1 MTFFPFTVCCKTCNA
16 KIIVRDPNLVGKAL
30 ACPKCKSVM
39 RLLPEKVPTVDSA
52 LKSATQLEQAGQTKQ
67 SQQPKQPVNI
77 KQKSTPTIASNSS
90 DDFAIAVEQLLAA
103 QLIERPDPFD
113 TAEQSE
119 HAEQTERSDMPI
131 LVDTSKTSL
140 KKSSGGK
147 QPNVVEQQGQVQRG
161 QTSSERDQLDQLEQ
175 SDEFKRPPISLLERK
190 TRKITL
196 IAALILIFTLGIG
209 YLGILFFGQQSSSKN
224 VPATA
229 TKSATES
236 ATESATTDQTV
247 EQTREKQETNDEI
260 NDETD
265 GTGLDFGDSAFSE
278 SGETVLNGSPTNSSE
293 TTESTFPESALSN
306 MVPSLQNEDATL
318 VSDDSST
325 SEDGDVPN
333 ENGDQSSEIEDL
345 SVPKK
350 DETVFVPKP
359 IRERTPLDVLERL
372 KLPILR
378 LKIDQ
383 APFFEVVRTISD
395 YSGIPLTLD
404 LNGMKTA
411 GFSFRTPVSLDLKN
425 GTVADVLGE
434 LLVPLNLGFEVKEEQ
449 ILLGCSERTPK
460 RTKEDAEQ
468 SEWETGWKLLNQPIT
483 LHYYT
488 VLPLSE
494 LFRGIEQFTELRI
507 LVNHL
512 ALNQAQAPL
521 SELKGTLNI
530 ENSSLDSWFLQLFH
544 SLEQVELE
552 YRILDSNTIEITT
565 ADELIRP
572 ESLTVESFSYAEK
585 LRESPE
591 MGNVDVLV
599 QLLKETVKPDSWSTA
614 DNDSGW
620 GTIQVDPNSQTL
632 IIRQSQPLQ
641 RQIRAWLQPTIPTG
655 L

>member
-39 RLLPEKVPTVDSA
+39 RLLPEKVPTVDSPSK
-52 LKSATQLEQAGQTKQ
+52 LATQPEQAGQSKQ
-67 SQQPKQPVNI
+67 LQQPKQPVEI
-77 KQKSTPTIASNSS
+77 DQKSTQTIAPNPS

-103 QLIERPDPFD
+103 QQIDRPVPSDSVETD
-113 TAEQSE
+113 DQSE
-119 HAEQTERSDMPI
+119 P
-131 LVDTSKTSL
+131 
-140 KKSSGGK
+140 
-147 QPNVVEQQGQVQRG
+147 
-161 QTSSERDQLDQLEQ
+161 

-196 IAALILIFTLGIG
+196 IAALILIFTIGIG

-224 VPATA
+224 VSTTA
-229 TKSATES
+229 TK
-236 ATESATTDQTV
+236 SATTDQTV

-260 NDETD
+260 NDESDETD
-265 GTGLDFGDSAFSE
+265 
-278 SGETVLNGSPTNSSE
+278 LNGSHTNGNE
-293 TTESTFPESALSN
+293 TAESTFPESALSN
-306 MVPSLQNEDATL
+306 MVPSLQNEDTAL
-318 VSDDSST
+318 LSDDSST
-325 SEDGDVPN
+325 SEEGDVPN
-333 ENGDQSSEIEDL
+333 ESGDQPSEMEDL
-345 SVPKK
+345 SVPKI

-372 KLPILR
+372 KLPIPGF
-378 LKIDQ
+378 KVDQ

-404 LNGMKTA
+404 LNGMKAA
-411 GFSFRTPVSLDLKN
+411 GFSFRTPVALDLKN
-425 GTVADVLGE
+425 VTVADVLGE

-460 RTKEDAEQ
+460 RTTEEAEQ
-468 SEWETGWKLLNQPIT
+468 PEWETGWKLLNQPIT

-488 VLPLSE
+488 VLPLVE
-494 LFRGIEQFTELRI
+494 LFRGIERFTELRI

-544 SLEQVELE
+544 SLEQVELG
-552 YRILDSNTIEITT
+552 YRIIDSNTIEITT

-599 QLLKETVKPDSWSTA
+599 QLLKETVEPDSWSTA